1 MLKIKCKI
9 SKNSSVGNVGKKKCP
24 FLEKSNFFEEK
35 MLKTAFFAIDKIYNY
50 EILF

>member
-1 MLKIKCKI
+1 MLKIKCNVC
-9 SKNSSVGNVGKKKCP
+9 KNALVGNVGKKNAP
-24 FLEKSNFFEEK
+24 FLKKVTFFEEK